1 LIAWVHASWSP
12 ELHWHEV
19 KSSDIRA
26 GMNWYTIN
34 YGLGTST
41 SLLLGFFV
49 LYRGEGRELTRK
61 TWFFLCVFVSLWH
74 AGKFIIQIAQS
85 ELIAQSAAYVI
96 YLAAVLIPPSYLH
109 FILALLGDERRH
121 IAILSTSYFFA
132 AVELVLLF
140 SGWLIEGVRYYPN
153 LGFYELPGGL
163 YWLYLANYIIV
174 PSFALVKLIL
184 AFHRTDIVVK
194 RNQLKYVISSS
205 LIGFLSGATSFFP
218 FIMNGVPPVGAPLV
232 YFYTLP
238 ITYAV
243 ARYRLMDIDVVIKKS
258 LIYALLLLSLLIPS
272 YLIVIWGQK
281 LAFDTINYTFS
292 MVTLALLIMVGFVFP
307 KVRFRTEEALERALF
322 QKRVDY
328 RETLLR
334 SSREMVS
341 IIDFENLSNSLVKT
355 VSRALGTETA
365 SFYLLDEAKGVYN
378 LTANIGREKELYPK
392 MLSKS
397 DPLIQ
402 RLTGSQGGI
411 VKEELEMAQDKIFGL
426 RVAEKMSELEAEISV
441 PITSKERLIGILNLG
456 HKEGKEIYSSEDLE
470 LLSTLTNQAA
480 IAIENARLYEN
491 LKQSQ
496 DTLRRAD
503 RLSSL
508 GLLTAGLAH
517 EIRNPLVAIRTFT
530 QLLPERYDDA
540 DFREGF
546 QGLALKEVDRICGL
560 INDLLSFARP
570 SRPNVAEENMNDV
583 VDGIAR
589 ILETEAKE
597 KAVEIKRDFALNLP
611 RVWIDREQMKQVFMN
626 LILNAIQAMG
636 EGGSIF
642 ISTRLTSRNDTGHA
656 GQFVQVEVRDTGV
669 GIPPENLDHI
679 FDPFFTSKEE
689 GSGLGLSI
697 SHQIV
702 QEHGG
707 YVTVES
713 KVGAGTTFFIN
724 LPIGKPIR
732 RLSNGHAHANEA
744 NLSH

>member
-1 LIAWVHASWSP
+1 VNELGLTAATHIGLSALLTSVTTAALGSFVLLKNSRSSLYRVFSLYSFSIALWSAFLASHVFTENRQFAILTGKYLHVGAAFIPVMFVHFVSEFFGDRKQIINRIFLVVLYLIA
-12 ELHWHEV
+12 
-19 KSSDIRA
+19 
-26 GMNWYTIN
+26 
-34 YGLGTST
+34 
-41 SLLLGFFV
+41 
-49 LYRGEGRELTRK
+49 
-61 TWFFLCVFVSLWH
+61 CVFVVLCINGTLVSDVAPKYEVKYLM
-74 AGKFIIQIAQS
+74 IANPG
-85 ELIAQSAAYVI
+85 YI
-96 YLAAVLIPPSYLH
+96 YLIIFFSLCVAWGLSRLVRGYVAA
-109 FILALLGDERRH
+109 
-121 IAILSTSYFFA
+121 
-132 AVELVLLF
+132 
-140 SGWLIEGVRYYPN
+140 EGLR
-153 LGFYELPGGL
+153 
-163 YWLYLANYIIV
+163 
-174 PSFALVKLIL
+174 K
-184 AFHRTDIVVK
+184 
-194 RNQLKYVISSS
+194 NQLKYLLFGSVLGYAGGVDNFLYLYDV
-205 LIGFLSGATSFFP
+205 LIFP
-218 FIMNGVPPVGAPLV
+218 LFPYG
-232 YFYTLP
+232 
-238 ITYAV
+238 TYAIPIYV
-243 ARYRLMDIDVVIKKS
+243 SSTAYAIAQYRLLDINVVIRKS
-258 LIYALLLLSLLIPS
+258 LIYALLLLVLLVPC
-272 YLIVIWGQK
+272 YLAVIWGQQA
-281 LAFDTINYTFS
+281 AFGNINYTFS
-292 MVTLALLIMVGFVFP
+292 LFTLLLFIIVGFLFP
-307 KVRFRTEEALERALF
+307 KLRFRTEEALERALF

-334 SSREMVS
+334 SSKEMVS
-341 IIDFENLSNSLVKT
+341 IVDLENLSNSLVKT

-365 SFYLLDEAKGVYN
+365 SLYLLDETKGVYN
-378 LTANIGREKELYPK
+378 LKANMGQERERYPK
-392 MLSKS
+392 ALLSKT
-397 DPLIQ
+397 DQFIQ
-402 RLTGSQGGI
+402 RLTRSQESI
-411 VKEELEMAQDKIFGL
+411 VKEELEMAQDKMYGL
-426 RVAEKMSELEAEISV
+426 EVAEKMGELEAEVSV
-441 PITSKERLIGILNLG
+441 PITSKGKLIGVLNLG
-456 HKEGKEIYSSEDLE
+456 HKEAKEIYSSEDLE
-470 LLSTLTNQAA
+470 LLSTLANQAA

-491 LKQSQ
+491 LKHSQ

-570 SRPNVAEENMNDV
+570 SRPNVAEESMNDV

-642 ISTRLTSRNDTGHA
+642 ISTRLTSGNDPGHR

-669 GIPPENLDHI
+669 GIPPENIDHI

-707 YVTVES
+707 YVAVES
-713 KVGAGTTFFIN
+713 KVGVGTTFFIN

-732 RLSNGHAHANEA
+732 RLSNGHAHANQA